1 VNDPLVLQDR
11 VRCGMVMAGQ
21 DPAAVTDLATRI
33 EAAGFDSVWA
43 GDHISFHIPILESL
57 TLLSFVAASTQRLR
71 LCTGVYLVPLRHP
84 TTSAKVVATLDVLS
98 GGRVTLGVG
107 VGGEF
112 PPEFEASG
120 FPVEER
126 GPRTDEGIEIMRRLW
141 SEDGVIHKGRHHAF
155 GPVSLDPKP
164 VQPGGPPIVVGGR
177 KAPSFRRAGRLGDG
191 YISHM
196 CSADQYAANLA
207 TIAGHAAD
215 AGRAEVPFETAAF
228 LFTVLDDDYDAA
240 LDRAA
245 TMLERIYRVPFRE
258 AAKKYCLLG
267 RPEDCLEQM
276 QTFARA
282 GARHFV
288 FSMLSDPA
296 EFIEGYERVIRPGLG
311 GIELPGS

>member
-1 VNDPLVLQDR
+1 MSDPLVLQDR
-11 VRCGMVMAGQ
+11 IRCGMVMAGQ
-21 DPAAVTDLATRI
+21 DPASVTDLAARI
-33 EAAGFDSVWA
+33 EGAGFDSIWA

-57 TLLSFVAASTQRLR
+57 TLLSFLAAATERVR

-120 FPVEER
+120 VSVTER
-126 GPRTDEGIEIMRRLW
+126 GARTDEGIEIMRRLW

-164 VQPGGPPIVVGGR
+164 VQPGGPPIIVGGR
-177 KAPSFRRAGRLGDG
+177 KAPSMRRAGRLGDG

-196 CSADQYAANLA
+196 CSADQYAENLQ
-207 TIAGHAAD
+207 TIAGHAVD
-215 AGRAEVPFETAAF
+215 AGRNETPFETVAF
-228 LFTVLDDDYDAA
+228 LFTVLDDDYEKA

-245 TMLERIYRVPFRE
+245 TLLERIYRVPFRK

-276 QTFARA
+276 QNFARA
-282 GARHFV
+282 GTRHFV

-296 EFIEGYERVIRPGLG
+296 EFIEGYDRVIRPGLG
-311 GIELPGS
+311 SITLGG